1 MGKYRITTDDGSTY
15 EVTTDEAPGVPNPLQ
30 ANPSKYTPE
39 GMKEPEYNFFTSPTG
54 FIRSGL
60 RRAVGGMEHMAQPG
74 INPKLGGASEVI
86 RGLGTAAVP
95 AAIPFAVANP
105 VPALVGTVAGTA
117 AQQGVENLGPLVG
130 MSPEGAALAGDVAG
144 AASGYKASQIKG
156 VPKLPF
162 SPARIAA
169 KVVGKKMGVPG
180 AVVDAFLDH
189 LTPPEAQAVSLQGQ
203 SGPGPY
209 FHERTTVDPQFRGA
223 TPPAGPPYSTG
234 TVNVPVQ
241 VAPPVRGLT
250 RNATSGQVPPTVGPN
265 TTGTVN
271 VPSLPAPQPNLGTQA
286 PMARG
291 PVPSTF
297 NPAPSRVFVGSS
309 GTIPGEVGSPSGS
322 SLADQFAAPSTKN
335 LDDIAIS
342 LSGKKYAKLDAG
354 GKATVDKIAAK
365 DSGVSQPQGLT
376 APNPAA
382 PLKFGGEEQD
392 EMDKG
397 AAMRAWAKKK
407 ADTSAS
413 QPLGG
418 VNPADNETNLVN
430 MLRGNTTR
438 KNLEIGQYFTGKGMT
453 PEQVAALPE
462 AEFNAHIRNVKNAS
476 GNPYQPSTGRNY
488 HRTPEQARADVVN
501 AMRTMQSLPAPTM
514 PTMIAATPAPRG
526 FFPPPTWPPQPPAQ

>member
-1 MGKYRITTDDGSTY
+1 VGKYRVTTDDGAVY
-15 EVTTDEAPGVPNPLQ
+15 EVTTDDAPGVPNPLQ
-30 ANPSKYTPE
+30 ANPAKYTPE
-39 GMKEPEYNFFTSPTG
+39 GLKEPEYNFFTSPTG

-60 RRAVGGMEHMAQPG
+60 RRAVGGVEHMAQPG

-86 RGLGTAAVP
+86 RGLGTAAIP
-95 AAIPFAVANP
+95 AAIPLAVANP

-189 LTPPEAQAVSLQGQ
+189 LTPPEAQAVPLQGQ

-209 FHERTTVDPQFRGA
+209 FHERTTVDPQFRGT
-223 TPPAGPPYSTG
+223 TPPAGPPNSTG

-250 RNATSGQVPPTVGPN
+250 RNATAGQVPPTVGPN

-271 VPSLPAPQPNLGTQA
+271 VLPPPQPDLGTQA
-286 PMARG
+286 PTARG

-297 NPAPSRVFVGSS
+297 NPAPSRVFVGAS
-309 GTIPGEVGSPSGS
+309 GTIPGEVG
-322 SLADQFAAPSTKN
+322 AAAPSASATSTPTATGSAPSGIEQAAWDRMSDFSKQSILRN
-335 LDDIAIS
+335 LE
-342 LSGKKYAKLDAG
+342 AG
-354 GKATVDKIAAK
+354 NTRAVA
-365 DSGVSQPQGLT
+365 PPGLT
-376 APNPAA
+376 APKKSA

-397 AAMRAWAKKK
+397 AAMRTWAKNK
-407 ADTSAS
+407 ADTSVS

-438 KNLEIGQYFTGKGMT
+438 KNLEIGQYFTAKGMT
-453 PEQVAALPE
+453 PEQVAAMPE
-462 AEFNAHIRNVKNAS
+462 AQFNAHIRNVKNAS

-501 AMRTMQSLPAPTM
+501 AMRAMQPLPPPQM
-514 PTMIAATPAPRG
+514 PTMIAAPPAPRG